1 LHNLGN
7 HGAVSEPLNPTSHS
21 YFSQR
26 LRLHYLD
33 WGNES
38 ASSLILIHGIR
49 DHCRTWDAVAQRL
62 RDHYHVIAPDLRG
75 HGDSAWQQGSAYG
88 NLDFVYDIAQLVRQ
102 QELAPVT
109 LIAHSLGGT
118 LACLFAGAF
127 PELVERLVV
136 VEGIGLWERWT
147 DVPPVH
153 ERIRGWVDEVR
164 SLAGRAPRRY
174 ASVAE
179 AYRRMQQTN
188 PHLSP
193 DLALHL
199 TIHGSHQNEDGSY
212 SWKFDNYTHAWP
224 LFDVDAQDSI
234 ALWQRID
241 CPVLLLNSSDGYDH
255 RIGQDGTDAH
265 FDDCQVI
272 DIEGA
277 GHWTHHDKLDEFMA
291 QVGPFLDI

>member
-1 LHNLGN
+1 M
-7 HGAVSEPLNPTSHS
+7 SEPLNPTSHS

-88 NLDFVYDIAQLVRQ
+88 NLDYVYDIAQLVRQ

-136 VEGIGLWERWT
+136 VEGIGLWERWM

-179 AYRRMQQTN
+179 A
-188 PHLSP
+188 
-193 DLALHL
+193 
-199 TIHGSHQNEDGSY
+199 
-212 SWKFDNYTHAWP
+212 
-224 LFDVDAQDSI
+224 
-234 ALWQRID
+234 
-241 CPVLLLNSSDGYDH
+241 
-255 RIGQDGTDAH
+255 
-265 FDDCQVI
+265 
-272 DIEGA
+272 
-277 GHWTHHDKLDEFMA
+277 
-291 QVGPFLDI
+291 